1 MQKWYIYFD
10 SLGKIYAVTNEKKES
25 GTFIETAE
33 ENVKDFITGKKKFEN
48 FIVNFDNSKTYNLK
62 EKQNLESLKFCNLEN
77 FTKDKI
83 ESIDFNM
90 YTLQLY
96 ECMENNYNFL
106 QSIYEVQTKEH
117 ALDLLKSNTDILFR
131 RLLRNE

>member
-1 MQKWYIYFD
+1 MPK
-10 SLGKIYAVTNEKKES
+10 
-25 GTFIETAE
+25 
-33 ENVKDFITGKKKFEN
+33 N

-77 FTKDKI
+77 FTKDKL

-90 YTLQLY
+90 YTLRLY

-106 QSIYEVQTKEH
+106 QSTYEVQTKEH
-117 ALDLLKSNTDILFR
+117 ALDLLKSNTGILFR